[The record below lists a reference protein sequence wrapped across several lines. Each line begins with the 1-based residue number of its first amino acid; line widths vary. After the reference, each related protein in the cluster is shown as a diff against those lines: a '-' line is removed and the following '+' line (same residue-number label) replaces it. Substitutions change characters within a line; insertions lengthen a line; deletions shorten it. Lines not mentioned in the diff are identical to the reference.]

1 MPIPGADS
9 PATQVLLDDASGGG
23 TWPYDITT
31 YVELQYG
38 YSITRG
44 RSDEVGDVQ
53 PSTLGM
59 TLNNSDGRFTLG
71 TTGGGYGTINTDR
84 RIQVKHTV
92 SGVTTTRCT
101 LYVQDWPVEWP
112 GGSPGYALAQIT
124 ATDRLTRLNRRV
136 LRSIVEQEIL
146 LDSPLAYYTLGEPA
160 GSTSAADSSG
170 AGAPNLTM
178 VGSGTAVVF
187 GTATGP
193 GTDGLTAATF
203 SGSGPFSGWYLTA
216 YLATSPALVECFFTT
231 STAPAGDAAAILAL
245 DDGSSVTAICVLSDG
260 KVGLVRED
268 GSGFRPAGSPVV
280 TGGEL
285 HHVAWNASTG
295 TLYVDGTSFGS
306 SVTASRTRLT
316 VGGALPGTV
325 EEYHRFNGSIA
336 HVATFTTA
344 PSAARILAHAQAGDD
359 GFNTERSDQRVSRYA
374 LYANIPT
381 ADQTLE
387 TGVQA
392 NVPHFDITGMSPTA
406 AMQEVVNSED
416 GLLFLRGDGKLVF
429 QNRTHRAAQV
439 AADLAIT
446 ADAMGPG
453 DRFSGDMQ
461 RIVNAATVTRA
472 GGAGG
477 YAENA
482 ASIAAHEQYPTSMDL
497 KVATDDEA
505 RDRASW
511 EANAYPESLPRLGG
525 LTLDL
530 LSQTVAIQQGA
541 QALEL
546 SDRIQITGLP
556 SQALSGTTTADLIV
570 EGWTESVSSTAWTMQ
585 LNASPWAPNAVWVLE
600 DPIYGQYD
608 AYPLSF

>member
-38 YSITRG
+38 YSNPRG

-84 RIQVKHTV
+84 RIQVKETV
-92 SGVTTTRCT
+92 SGVTTTRFT
-101 LYVQDWPVEWP
+101 GYVQDWPVEWP
-112 GGSPGYALAQIT
+112 GGSPGYAV
-124 ATDRLTRLNRRV
+124 ATINAVDRLPRLNRRV

-203 SGSGPFSGWYLTA
+203 SGSGPFSGWFLTA
-216 YLATSPALVECFFTT
+216 GLATSPALVECFFTT
-231 STAPAGDAAAILAL
+231 AAAPAGDASAILAL
-245 DDGSSVTAICVLSDG
+245 DDGSSVTAVCVLSDG

-268 GSGFRPAGSPVV
+268 GSGFRPASSPVV

-285 HHVAWNASTG
+285 HHVAWNTSTG

-325 EEYHRFNGSIA
+325 EEYHRFNGVIA
-336 HVATFTTA
+336 HVAAYATA
-344 PSAARILAHAQAGDD
+344 PSAARVLAHVQAGDD
-359 GFNTERSDQRVSRYA
+359 GFAGERSDQRVSRLA

-381 ADQTLE
+381 ADQVLA
-387 TGVQA
+387 TGVQT

-429 QNRTHRAAQV
+429 QNRTHRGAQV
-439 AADLAIT
+439 TPDLTIT
-446 ADAMGPG
+446 ADAMGAN
-453 DRFSGDMQ
+453 DRFTGDMQ
-461 RIVNAATVTRA
+461 RIINTATVTRS
-472 GGAGG
+472 GGAGA
-477 YAENA
+477 YAVNA
-482 ASIAAHEQYPTSMDL
+482 ASLAAHEQYPTSMDL
-497 KVATDDEA
+497 KVATDAEA
-505 RDRASW
+505 TDRANW
-511 EANAYPESLPRLGG
+511 EANAYPEPLPRLGS

-530 LSQTVAIQQGA
+530 LGQTVAVQQA
-541 QALEL
+541 VMALEL
-546 SDRIQITGLP
+546 SDRIRITDLP
-556 SQALSGTTTADLIV
+556 AQTPGGTTADLVV
-570 EGWTESVSSTAWTMQ
+570 EGWTETVSSTQWTMQ
-585 LNASPWAPNAVWVLE
+585 LNVTPWAPNAVWVLE